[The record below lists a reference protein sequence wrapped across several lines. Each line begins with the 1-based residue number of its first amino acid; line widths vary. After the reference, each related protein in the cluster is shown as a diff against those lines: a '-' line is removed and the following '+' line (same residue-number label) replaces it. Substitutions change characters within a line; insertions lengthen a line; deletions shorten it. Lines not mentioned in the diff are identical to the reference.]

1 MATVMLVCQICS
13 PLGDQLVPLALLLTV
28 VKVRFRLFLF
38 LQVEMLYQPSQLYSA
53 HNEEL
58 GGPMEY

>member
-1 MATVMLVCQICS
+1 MLVCQICS

-38 LQVEMLYQPSQLYSA
+38 LQVEMLSQPSQLYSA

-58 GGPMEY
+58 GGPKEY